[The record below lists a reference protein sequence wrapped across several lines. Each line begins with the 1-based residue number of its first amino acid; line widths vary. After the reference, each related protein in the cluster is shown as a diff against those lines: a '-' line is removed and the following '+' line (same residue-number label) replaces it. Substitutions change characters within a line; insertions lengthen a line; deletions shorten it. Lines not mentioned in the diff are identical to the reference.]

1 MRYIC
6 CQPANDYYLWQVETV
21 INNFMSHGINPNQID
36 IVLGYNNADL
46 TKWRILQNHYST
58 IRFFFY
64 KDTREN
70 TSYIPAIYFNLM
82 KQHLASNPA
91 LKDEVLFLHDS
102 DIVFTGTPDYSKF
115 EKDKVWYL
123 SDTNSYINYDYIMQK
138 GEDLLI
144 DMCRIVGIDCLIPK
158 LMNDHSG
165 GAQYIVKGTDFN
177 FWDKVEKDSISMYQY
192 FINKEPY
199 YEPKY
204 ENDYPIQKWTAGM
217 WSLLYNAW
225 FFGHQTKVVKELDF
239 GWSTSDISDS
249 VKYKILHNAGV
260 GDSNS
265 GMFFKGEYTNKLPYN
280 TYLDLDK
287 NRSSYYYYNEV
298 QKAGLK
304 SPLL

>member
-1 MRYIC
+1 
-6 CQPANDYYLWQVETV
+6 
-21 INNFMSHGINPNQID
+21 MSHGINPNQID
-36 IVLGYNNADL
+36 IVLGYNNEDL
-46 TKWRILQNHYST
+46 TKWRILQEYHNT

-64 KDTREN
+64 KDTRKN
-70 TSYIPAIYFNLM
+70 RTYIPSIYFNLM
-82 KQHLASNPA
+82 KQHLAANPS

-102 DIVFTGTPDYSKF
+102 DIVFTSKPDYSQF
-115 EKDKVWYL
+115 EKNKVWYL

-165 GAQYIVKGTDFN
+165 GAQYIVKGTDYN
-177 FWDKVEKDSISMYQY
+177 FWDKVEKDSISLYQY

-199 YEPKY
+199 HVPKY

-260 GDSNS
+260 ADSKS
-265 GMFFKGEYTNKLPYN
+265 GMFFKGEFTHKLPYN
-280 TYLDLDK
+280 TNLDLDK

-298 QKAGLK
+298 QKAGLN

>member
-1 MRYIC
+1 
-6 CQPANDYYLWQVETV
+6 
-21 INNFMSHGINPNQID
+21 MSHGINPNQID
-36 IVLGYNNADL
+36 IVLGFTDQDL
-46 TKWRILQNHYST
+46 TKWRILQEHYST

-70 TSYIPAIYFNLM
+70 GIYIPAIYFNLM
-82 KQHLASNPA
+82 KQHLASNPH

-115 EKDKVWYL
+115 EKDRVWYL

-177 FWDKVEKDSISMYQY
+177 FWDKVEKDSISLYQY

-199 YEPKY
+199 YEPKH
-204 ENDYPIQKWTAGM
+204 EHDYPIQKWTAGM

-260 GDSNS
+260 GDSKS

-280 TYLDLDK
+280 TSLELDK
-287 NRSSYYYYNEV
+287 NRASYYYYNEV
-298 QKAGLK
+298 QKAGLN

>member
-6 CQPANDYYLWQVETV
+6 CQPANDYYLWQIETV

-36 IVLGYNNADL
+36 IVLGYKNEDL
-46 TKWRILQNHYST
+46 SKWRILQQYHNT

-70 TSYIPAIYFNLM
+70 GSYIPAIYFNLM
-82 KQHLASNPA
+82 KQHLASNPS

-102 DIVFTGTPDYSKF
+102 DIVFTGTPDYSQF

-138 GEDLLI
+138 GDDLLI
-144 DMCRIVGIDCLIPK
+144 DMCRIVGIPTLIPK

-177 FWDKVEKDSISMYQY
+177 FWDKVEKDSISLYQY
-192 FINKEPY
+192 FCNKEPY
-199 YEPKY
+199 YVPKY
-204 ENDYPIQKWTAGM
+204 EHDYPIQKWTAGM

-239 GWSTSDISDS
+239 TWSTNDISETI
-249 VKYKILHNAGV
+249 KHKILHNAGV
-260 GDSNS
+260 TDSKN
-265 GMFFKGEYTNKLPYN
+265 GLFFKGEYTNKLPYN
-280 TYLDLDK
+280 TNLELDK
-287 NRSSYYYYNEV
+287 NKSSYYYYNEV
-298 QKAGLK
+298 QKAGLN

>member
-1 MRYIC
+1 
-6 CQPANDYYLWQVETV
+6 
-21 INNFMSHGINPNQID
+21 MSHGINPNQID
-36 IVLGYNNADL
+36 IVLGYNNEDL
-46 TKWRILQNHYST
+46 TKWKILQEYHNT

-64 KDTREN
+64 KDTRKN
-70 TSYIPAIYFNLM
+70 RTYIPSIYFNLM
-82 KQHLASNPA
+82 KQHLAANPS

-102 DIVFTGTPDYSKF
+102 DIVFTSKPDYSQF
-115 EKDKVWYL
+115 EKNKVWYL

-165 GAQYIVKGTDFN
+165 GAQYIVKGTDYN
-177 FWDKVEKDSISMYQY
+177 FWDKVEKDSISLYQY

-199 YEPKY
+199 HVPKY

-260 GDSNS
+260 ADSKS
-265 GMFFKGEYTNKLPYN
+265 GMFFKGEFTHKLPYN
-280 TYLDLDK
+280 TNLDLDK

-298 QKAGLK
+298 QKAGLN

>member
-1 MRYIC
+1 
-6 CQPANDYYLWQVETV
+6 
-21 INNFMSHGINPNQID
+21 MSHGINPNQID
-36 IVLGYNNADL
+36 IVLGFTDQDL
-46 TKWRILQNHYST
+46 TKWRILQEHYST

-70 TSYIPAIYFNLM
+70 GIYIPAIYFNLM
-82 KQHLASNPA
+82 KQHLASNPH

-115 EKDKVWYL
+115 EKDRVWYL

-177 FWDKVEKDSISMYQY
+177 FWDKVEKDSISLYQY

-199 YEPKY
+199 YEPKH
-204 ENDYPIQKWTAGM
+204 EHDYPIQKWTAGM

-260 GDSNS
+260 GDSKS

-287 NRSSYYYYNEV
+287 NRASYYYYNEV
-298 QKAGLK
+298 QKAGLN

>member
-6 CQPANDYYLWQVETV
+6 CQPANDYYLWQIETV
-21 INNFMSHGINPNQID
+21 INNFISHGINPNQID
-36 IVLGYNNADL
+36 IVLGYNNEDL
-46 TKWRILQNHYST
+46 SKWRILQQHHNT

-70 TSYIPAIYFNLM
+70 SGYIPAIYFNLI
-82 KQHLASNPA
+82 KQHIASNPS

-102 DIVFTGTPDYSKF
+102 DIVFTGPPDYSKF
-115 EKDKVWYL
+115 EKDRVWYL
-123 SDTNSYINYDYIMQK
+123 SDTNSYINYDYVMQK
-138 GEDLLI
+138 GEDILI
-144 DMCRIVGIDCLIPK
+144 EMCRIVGIPTLIPK

-177 FWDKVEKDSISMYQY
+177 FWDKVEKDSIKLYQY
-192 FINKEPY
+192 FCNIEHLY
-199 YEPKY
+199 VPKY

-225 FFGHQTKVVKELDF
+225 FFGHQTKVVKEMDF
-239 GWSTSDISDS
+239 GWSTNDISDT

-260 GDSNS
+260 TDSKT
-265 GMFFKGEYTNKLPYN
+265 GMFYKGEFVNKLPYN
-280 TYLDLDK
+280 TFLDLDK
-287 NRSSYYYYNEV
+287 KKSSYYYYQEV
-298 QKAGLK
+298 QKAGLN